1 MMEHHLRILQKNFSD
16 GKMNRQEFRTHI
28 ELEFSRLEDA
38 LMNDEITPDQ
48 HIRIVWWQERKLLCR
63 RSRLKAIRK
72 KSMEW

>member
-16 GKMNRQEFRTHI
+16 GKMNQQEFRTHI

-48 HIRIVWWQERKLLCR
+48 HI
-63 RSRLKAIRK
+63 K
-72 KSMEW
+72 KYNELIEKEAEMHIEPFQPHEHI

>member
-16 GKMNRQEFRTHI
+16 GKMNRQEFRTYI

-48 HIRIVWWQERKLLCR
+48 HI
-63 RSRLKAIRK
+63 K
-72 KSMEW
+72 KYNELIEKEAEMHIEPFQPHEHI